1 MLFID
6 EAYSLVGNGGQDFGK
21 EVVDTLV
28 MEMTKHN
35 ENLVVI
41 LAGYPNETNTLLQS
55 NPGLT
60 SRFKKFIHFEDYSAA
75 ELVEI
80 MQLYAG
86 KYDYLLSTDAIQ
98 LLQNML
104 PTVSTD
110 GNGRFA
116 TNLIDEAV
124 QLQALRL
131 SEQLEQGID
140 ADVSTITAEDIESVL
155 KEKKKID
162 E

>member
-6 EAYSLVGNGGQDFGK
+6 EAYSLVGNSGQDFGK

>member
-6 EAYSLVGNGGQDFGK
+6 EAYSLLGNGSQDFGK

-80 MQLYAG
+80 MKLYAD

-140 ADVSTITAEDIESVL
+140 ADVSIITAEDIESVL
-155 KEKKKID
+155 KEKRRID